1 MSTFTVE
8 AISATEV
15 VGTWRKLPITVQAAQ
30 LTGDTAHDLAIYQ
43 WIEDNTL
50 GSFDPLKVLEGR
62 VPVPASGVSIDPAT
76 GHLLVATTEGVMHAP
91 RGWWI
96 IRGVAGEFYAC
107 DPAVF
112 AATYER
118 VPQIVGAENEA
129 GEA

>member
-1 MSTFTVE
+1 MPTFTVE

-30 LTGDTAHDLAIYQ
+30 LTGDAVHDHAVYQ

-62 VPVPASGVSIDPAT
+62 VPAPANGVSIDPAT
-76 GHLLVATTEGVMHAP
+76 GHFLVATAEGVMHAP
-91 RGWWI
+91 QGWWI

-112 AATYER
+112 TATYER
-118 VPQIVGAENEA
+118 VPQFVDAENEA
-129 GEA
+129 GKA